1 MTVHVYNTPSAP
13 DELYKDISTVIS
25 PALTGWTGE
34 VRGDISLDNPSV
46 LVNAT
51 VTVGN
56 YAQIPDFARYYYIRT
71 KQIISEGL
79 TLLVLESDPLMSAAG
94 TILTLPIVADRTA
107 TTPVNEGDP
116 GWNAYL
122 SDTQQPVLVPTLE
135 DFYLLHTFDPDS
147 GSYILVTIG

>member
-13 DELYKDISTVIS
+13 DDLYKDISTVIS

-56 YAQIPDFARYYYIRT
+56 YAQIPDFARYYYIRS
-71 KQIISEGL
+71 KEIIAEGL

-94 TILTLPIVADRTA
+94 TIITLPIVADRSA
-107 TTPVNEGDP
+107 VETTEETQAGC
-116 GWNAYL
+116 NAYL
-122 SDTQQPVLVPTLE
+122 PDRNQPVLTPTLQ

-147 GSYILVTIG
+147 GAMILVTIG

>member
-13 DELYKDISTVIS
+13 DDLYKDISTVIS

-51 VTVGN
+51 VTAGN
-56 YAQIPDFARYYYIRT
+56 YAQIPDFARYYYIRS
-71 KQIISEGL
+71 KEIIAEGL

-94 TILTLPIVADRTA
+94 TIITLPIVADRSA
-107 TTPVNEGDP
+107 VETTEETQAGC
-116 GWNAYL
+116 NAYL
-122 SDTQQPVLVPTLE
+122 PDRNQPVLTPTLQ

-147 GSYILVTIG
+147 GAMILVTIG